1 MELDEWIF
9 AALEACK
16 EKWTAHAAGSN
27 HSTSHIA
34 KMKEKIARQQAQL
47 ESQQKQLGMLRSQQ
61 EELMLQ
67 MEEMRRQSND
77 SSSPAS
83 EFVPQCQYQYDT
95 SSDLEAGVGKGD
107 AMGEGGD
114 EVEYQ
119 PGQIIESHREE
130 IKMPRVMRS
139 RKKRSHK

>member
-1 MELDEWIF
+1 
-9 AALEACK
+9 
-16 EKWTAHAAGSN
+16 
-27 HSTSHIA
+27 
-34 KMKEKIARQQAQL
+34 
-47 ESQQKQLGMLRSQQ
+47 
-61 EELMLQ
+61 MLQ

-77 SSSPAS
+77 ISSPAS

-107 AMGEGGD
+107 AMGEGEGGD

-119 PGQIIESHREE
+119 PGQIIESQREE
-130 IKMPRVMRS
+130 ITMPRVIWS